1 MLARHIDHPTRS
13 KKDFS
18 ELGHYAI
25 GTADLKKA
33 SVLQKY
39 HSDVWEGSA
48 QKPMLYAYAK
58 GGEVIE
64 HEEGQGK
71 GHRRTL
77 AEVQKMDYSYHGN

>member
-1 MLARHIDHPTRS
+1 MLTRHVDHPSRPR
-13 KKDFS
+13 KDFDS
-18 ELGHYAI
+18 LGHFAI
-25 GTADLKKA
+25 GTADLKNA

-39 HSDVWEGSA
+39 DRDLWSSSA

-64 HEEGQGK
+64 HEDGKGK

-77 AEVQKMDYSYHGN
+77 AEVQKLDYSYHGN